1 MFGMLAIVG
10 SVGVL
15 AIAEVCVLNFICGKT
30 GVLATAASVTYLRC
44 GQKRR
49 RASCAQGQDVTG
61 QECGPLKSLE
71 AGEDGLQV
79 NVLFSQ
85 VAQSD
90 LRGAHKLVEGID
102 APRHFF
108 CHGYDNTAHV
118 LVVCKNDGVVSDL
131 LCADALKARDFLF
144 KGVDAHSESFD
155 FLLSGCSELLGLQ
168 CADSGGLCGLAVEEE
183 GGVATC
189 FVLLLLHLLHLIL
202 ELCRLRSQMLE
213 GGRGRDHAGACWC
226 LLFGWKKGG

>member
-1 MFGMLAIVG
+1 MSERVRLAAAGVCGGRRPEDEDVWYVG
-10 SVGVL
+10 NCSKCRRVSNCRSVCT
-15 AIAEVCVLNFICGKT
+15 EF
-30 GVLATAASVTYLRC
+30 YLWKDGRV
-44 GQKRR
+44 RN
-49 RASCAQGQDVTG
+49 
-61 QECGPLKSLE
+61 CGPLKSLE

-85 VAQSD
+85 VARSD

-108 CHGYDNTAHV
+108 CHGYDNAVHV
-118 LVVCKNDGVVSDL
+118 RVVCKNDGVVSDL
-131 LCADALKARDFLF
+131 LCSDSLKTRDFLF

-155 FLLSGCSELLGLQ
+155 FLLAGCSELLGLQ
-168 CADSGGLCGLAVEEE
+168 CANSGDLRGLTVEEE
-183 GGVATC
+183 GDLTNC

-213 GGRGRDHAGACWC
+213 GGRGRDHAGACSC
-226 LLFGWKKGG
+226 FLFGWKKGG